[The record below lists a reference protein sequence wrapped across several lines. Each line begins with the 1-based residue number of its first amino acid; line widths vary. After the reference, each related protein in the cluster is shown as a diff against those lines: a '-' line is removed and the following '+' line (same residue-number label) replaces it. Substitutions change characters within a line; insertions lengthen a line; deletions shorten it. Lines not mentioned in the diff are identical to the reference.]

1 MKLRKFVTVADNTII
16 GRAKAALIRS
26 LLRSSGYVVHTQPSN
41 NSQQV
46 QLVIGERLLS
56 SNI

>member
-16 GRAKAALIRS
+16 GRAKAAFRS